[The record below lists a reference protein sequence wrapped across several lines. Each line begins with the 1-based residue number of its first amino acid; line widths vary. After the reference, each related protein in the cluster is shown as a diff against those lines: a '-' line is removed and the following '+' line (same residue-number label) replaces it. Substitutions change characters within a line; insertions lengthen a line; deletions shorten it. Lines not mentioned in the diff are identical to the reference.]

1 VSIVSPVART
11 GLLQTSHV
19 VVLDLQFDAASLRR
33 ALPPELEAA
42 DSHQAFLL
50 IFTAG
55 PPDEE
60 PARSGAFLGVFLK
73 GRDAPDGSPGIF
85 VSDGL
90 YDFEIGQ
97 ARAYTTRFEPGAAEI
112 SIAGDEVTGGITA
125 NGRPAMDFAL
135 HVRRDERVLNMG
147 THQYFGLRPG
157 GLNTYSIAFAARVL
171 RAELTRLVVHEETPG
186 LLGTITAGKV
196 IGVTYAPSAPLTF
209 SHPRPIASHE
219 PIAAA
224 DTAHLAILEVLASV
238 GRAAVVVD
246 AAGHV
251 LFGNPRG
258 LEATAPLLKGRR
270 LSAST
275 AQEQA
280 QLAQLLNEA
289 AHLRTPPTGERLA
302 LHRPDGSPVLVQA
315 GSYRGGWNG
324 VATALLM
331 IYDPRAEAQF
341 GPVQGLELL
350 GLTPSEARIAAAI
363 GSGLSARA
371 ASETLTLSENTVRSA
386 LKAIYAKLGI
396 SSRTQ
401 LASIV
406 TQLRMPA

>member
-1 VSIVSPVART
+1 MSIVSPTAQA

-19 VVLDLQFDAASLRR
+19 VFFELQFSAERLRA
-33 ALPPELEAA
+33 ALPPELEPA
-42 DSHQAFLL
+42 DNHQAFLL
-50 IFTAG
+50 IFTADY
-55 PPDEE
+55 PEAD
-60 PARSGAFLGVFLK
+60 PARSGAFLGVYLK

-85 VSDGL
+85 VTDGL
-90 YDFEIGQ
+90 YDYDLDV

-112 SIAGDEVTGGITA
+112 SIAGDDVTGRLDAA
-125 NGRPAMDFAL
+125 NGPAIEFAL
-135 HVRRDERVLNMG
+135 RVRRNERVLNMG
-147 THQYFGLRPG
+147 THQYFGLRLG
-157 GLNTYSIAFAARVL
+157 GLNTYSIAFAARVH
-171 RAELTRLVVHEETPG
+171 RADLTRLTVRKEATG
-186 LLGTITAGKV
+186 LIGAITRDSV
-196 IGVTYAPSAPLTF
+196 IGANYTPSAPLTF
-209 SHPRPIASHE
+209 SRPRAIAPHE

-258 LEATAPLLKGRR
+258 LEATAPLLKGGR

-406 TQLRMPA
+406 AQLRMPA

>member
-1 VSIVSPVART
+1 MSIVSPVAQA

-19 VVLDLQFDAASLRR
+19 VFFDLQFSAERLRA
-33 ALPPELEAA
+33 ALPPELEPA
-42 DSHQAFLL
+42 DNHQAFLL
-50 IFTAG
+50 IYTADYPDAD
-55 PPDEE
+55 PP
-60 PARSGAFLGVFLK
+60 RSGSFLGVYLK

-85 VSDGL
+85 VTDGL
-90 YDFEIGQ
+90 YDYNLDV
-97 ARAYTTRFEPGAAEI
+97 ARAYTTRFEPGAAQI
-112 SIAGDEVTGGITA
+112 AIAGDDVTGRLDAADG
-125 NGRPAMDFAL
+125 PVLDFAVR
-135 HVRRDERVLNMG
+135 VRRNERVLNMG
-147 THQYFGLRPG
+147 THQYFGQRPG
-157 GLNTYSIAFAARVL
+157 GLNTYSIAFAARVHRTDL
-171 RAELTRLVVHEETPG
+171 ASLTVRKEATGLVAA
-186 LLGTITAGKV
+186 ITRDAV
-196 IGVTYAPSAPLTF
+196 IGVNYTPSAPLTF
-209 SHPRPIASHE
+209 SRPRAIASHE

-258 LEATAPLLKGRR
+258 LEATAPLLKGGR
-270 LSAST
+270 LSAAT
-275 AQEQA
+275 AQEQT